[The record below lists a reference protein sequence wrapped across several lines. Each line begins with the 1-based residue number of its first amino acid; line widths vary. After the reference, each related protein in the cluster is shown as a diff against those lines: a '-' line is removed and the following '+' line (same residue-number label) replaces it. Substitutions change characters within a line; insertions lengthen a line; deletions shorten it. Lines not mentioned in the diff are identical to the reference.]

1 MRSVINLCVCVCVW
15 ARRAKWISVLFC
27 LSLNS
32 MATFPYRTLL
42 WVHCTCLKVTET
54 ENSYLIIKDNGRTF
68 LDSMVLAV
76 IKKCIYPKWSCSF
89 THLLYSVRALVCL
102 ANIHTMWELLHLF
115 RHWVIAF
122 QLKKRPR
129 FYTKSPKPIWVR
141 VNFTEADFRL
151 LSLNWGKHAKR
162 FFHMCCQI
170 FSLLNIWWRWIIIA
184 TPGRQSPFLIF

>member
-1 MRSVINLCVCVCVW
+1 MG
-15 ARRAKWISVLFC
+15 
-27 LSLNS
+27 SLHLLEG
-32 MATFPYRTLL
+32 YR
-42 WVHCTCLKVTET
+42 ET

-89 THLLYSVRALVCL
+89 THLLYSVRALVCS
-102 ANIHTMWELLHLF
+102 ANIHTICGNCCTCSDIESL
-115 RHWVIAF
+115 RF
-122 QLKKRPR
+122 QLKKWPR

-162 FFHMCCQI
+162 FFHMFCEI
-170 FSLLNIWWRWIIIA
+170 FSLLNIWWRCIIIA